1 LHSASFVGTDLSQAN
16 LRGATL
22 TKANLKKASLEGTD
36 LTEAILTGACIQA
49 WVTDETTVL
58 DKVECE
64 YVFLKDVH
72 DPITRQT
79 ERLPDAAAADKSF
92 EPGDFE
98 TFFKKDGKTIQLLMR
113 NSDNRQALRD
123 AFEQLIKDTNSVFQG
138 VEIRE
143 DKAIVKIQVDPKTNK
158 IAASNKFYQTLNKP
172 AKESQDNPELQE
184 DREQTLFQVI
194 LNLVGDIYNVDQ
206 ARTVG
211 RYARSDNNREG
222 E

>member
-1 LHSASFVGTDLSQAN
+1 M
-16 LRGATL
+16 RGADL
-22 TKANLKKASLEGTD
+22 TDANLKKASLEGAD
-36 LTEAILTGACIQA
+36 LTKAILTGACIQA

-79 ERLPDAAAADKSF
+79 ERLPDAAADKSF

-98 TFFKKDGKTIQLLMR
+98 TFFKKDGKTIQLLIR

-123 AFEQLIKDTNSVFQG
+123 AFEQLIKDKNSVFQG
-138 VEIRE
+138 VDIRE
-143 DKAIVKIQVDPKTNK
+143 DKAIVKIQVDKKTNK
-158 IAASNKFYQTLNKP
+158 FAASNKFYQTLNKP
-172 AKESQDNPELQE
+172 AQESQDNPELQE

-194 LNLVGDIYNVDQ
+194 SNLVGDIYNVDR
-206 ARTVG
+206 AGTVG
-211 RYARSDNNREG
+211 RYARSDNKREG